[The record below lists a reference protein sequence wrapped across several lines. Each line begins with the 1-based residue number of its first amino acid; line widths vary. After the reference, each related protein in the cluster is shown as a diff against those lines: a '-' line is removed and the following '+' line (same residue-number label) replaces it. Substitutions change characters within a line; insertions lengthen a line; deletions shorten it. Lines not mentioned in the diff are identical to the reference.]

1 MPDCLPQNRTLD
13 RTLNQ
18 PQRHDKTLMM
28 LIRRVLKEKFDAI
41 LKLLFTEGKVASS
54 RRLQLSKGHSDRIS
68 PPAPES
74 RTTARN
80 HVLQERVAPATPR
93 AELQTPATLK
103 GYAISLVKATVPPVH
118 PLSPASARAT
128 HEAKESG
135 HPHYCLAGLCV
146 LCVGGRAALYPAY
159 RRFVEASG
167 GRFLIYRGD
176 RCDTT
181 GNLPALLVGADAVIC
196 PVDCVSHA
204 SFFYVKQ
211 YCMRLGKPCALLE
224 RSGLPTFRRGIEI
237 LAAASSQRPGH

>member
-1 MPDCLPQNRTLD
+1 MPDCLLQNRTLD

-18 PQRHDKTLMM
+18 PERRDKTLMM
-28 LIRRVLKEKFDAI
+28 LIRRTLKEKFDAI

-74 RTTARN
+74 RTTAGN
-80 HVLQERVAPATPR
+80 HVLQERVAPETPR

-103 GYAISLVKATVPPVH
+103 GHLISLVKATVPPVH
-118 PLSPASARAT
+118 PLSPASACAT

-135 HPHYCLAGLCV
+135 HPRYCLAGLCV

-176 RCDTT
+176 RDDAA
-181 GNLPALLVGADAVIC
+181 GRLPALLLRADAVIC
-196 PVDCVSHA
+196 PVDCVNHA
-204 SFFYVKQ
+204 SFFHVKQ
-211 YCMRLGKPCALLE
+211 HCMRFSKPCALLE
-224 RSGLPTFRRGIEI
+224 RSSLPAFRRGIET
-237 LAAASSQRPGH
+237 LVAASFHI